1 MGAEE
6 SVKEGLGN
14 LPDITIEIAAMVS
27 SSGLELWA
35 PVTVVALAM
44 Q

>member
-6 SVKEGLGN
+6 SVKEGLGD
-14 LPDITIEIAAMVS
+14 LPDITIEMAAVVS

-35 PVTVVALAM
+35 PVTVVATAM